1 MGILVV
7 ALALAGC
14 GNARIKLGSRAPDP
28 VLGELTAARPLPNT
42 GIVVARPGG
51 WSTSSGRNP
60 LVVQYQ
66 SSQAVVA
73 IWSYKRIE
81 PLPSTPGQL
90 DRARRAL
97 VKAAQARDKTMKV
110 ISSKTLKV
118 GGLPAAEVLADVRV
132 ADAARRVR
140 SLHVFGRGSEV
151 VIDAYAPRAG
161 FGRVDRAVFQPLG
174 RTLRLRAPRKA

>member
-1 MGILVV
+1 MAV
-7 ALALAGC
+7 ALAGC
-14 GNARIKLGSRAPDP
+14 GNTRIKLGSRSPDP
-28 VLGELTAARPLPNT
+28 VLRELTAARPLPNT
-42 GIVVARPGG
+42 GIVIARPGG

-66 SSQAVVA
+66 SSQAVIA
-73 IWSYKRIE
+73 IWSYKRVE

-97 VKAAQARDKTMKV
+97 IKASQARDRTMKV

-151 VIDAYAPRAG
+151 VVDAYAPKAG
-161 FGRVDRAVFQPLG
+161 FDRVDRAVFQPLG